1 MEYHAVREGAAMPV
15 KKLAISV
22 PEDVIRAVDR
32 AAAARRVTRSRFIS
46 DTLRVVARARTDAEI
61 RARVDRVMAD
71 VDVAAEQRD
80 TALAYQRAGSR
91 RGIGW

>member
-1 MEYHAVREGAAMPV
+1 MPV

-22 PEDVIRAVDR
+22 PEDVVRAVDR

-71 VDVAAEQRD
+71 LDVSTEQHE
-80 TALAYQRAGSR
+80 TSLAFQRAGVR
-91 RGIGW
+91 RGTER